1 MTHMRATGPVLFDD
15 VKALSEAQPPEPR
28 HPGPYVAVALE
39 QGIDRTLEYAIPARL
54 THLSKVGQRVRVPLG
69 ARNRPTFGYTI
80 SISDASDYPK
90 IKPILGIDDDRVLV
104 PQQLMELARWM
115 SRYYVTPLGSVL
127 ETILP
132 SAVRRKIGMGYTQ
145 QVRLK
150 LERSEAQAIL
160 ERTRE
165 RKRRSILASLL

>member
-1 MTHMRATGPVLFDD
+1 MDVRGPVLFDE
-15 VKALSEAQPPEPR
+15 LEASPEAPPPEPR
-28 HPGPYVAVALE
+28 HAGPYVAVALE

-54 THLSKVGQRVRVPLG
+54 THLVKVGQRVQVPLG

-80 SISDASDYPK
+80 SISETCGYPR
-90 IKPILGIDDDRVLV
+90 IKPILGIDDQRVLV
-104 PQQLMELARWM
+104 PRGLMELARWM

-132 SAVRRKIGMGYTQ
+132 SAVRKKIGMGYTR

-150 LERSEAQAIL
+150 IERSEAQAIL
-160 ERTRE
+160 EKTR
-165 RKRRSILASLL
+165 